1 MSESRLCDGVS
12 ADTIVLSFV
21 VGYGPIP
28 GGKPSSDRNK
38 KGPTPDMSW
47 QKMHEEIQRSLK
59 SILLFTK
66 HEVAVVVFT
75 NALGL
80 QMIQTDFVG
89 LLHPSVKARVLFKP
103 IMIES
108 MCLQNYL
115 AHMGFTWSARW
126 ALVKIFAY
134 DMLPSCFDWVVQM
147 DTDTILSGD
156 IKELWDE
163 RLNFNPI
170 QLMGGVTENQ
180 YNPRNMRKLSSKGIF
195 VPDTNGFNTGVLLLS
210 SQRMKEINFAR
221 DTVLSANAKLY
232 PQWKHPDKVDPS
244 KFYNVDQDV
253 FNTVMLA
260 FPSLRYQLS
269 VKWNIQGCA
278 SFNTTM
284 KTWLLDNRPG
294 IFHFNCIRREI
305 DTWSFVSDLR
315 RVLDATPPGSIGLS
329 STTLL

>member
-1 MSESRLCDGVS
+1 MRRGVCRHDSAVLRGWLRTYPRWKTIIRQEQERANTGYVLAKDARRNTTLTQKHSSFHQARSRC
-12 ADTIVLSFV
+12 
-21 VGYGPIP
+21 
-28 GGKPSSDRNK
+28 R
-38 KGPTPDMSW
+38 
-47 QKMHEEIQRSLK
+47 
-59 SILLFTK
+59 
-66 HEVAVVVFT
+66 
-75 NALGL
+75 
-80 QMIQTDFVG
+80 
-89 LLHPSVKARVLFKP
+89 
-103 IMIES
+103 
-108 MCLQNYL
+108 C
-115 AHMGFTWSARW
+115 
-126 ALVKIFAY
+126 
-134 DMLPSCFDWVVQM
+134 
-147 DTDTILSGD
+147 GD

-284 KTWLLDNRPG
+284 KVNLKFP
-294 IFHFNCIRREI
+294 FN
-305 DTWSFVSDLR
+305 DTWFIVMLK
-315 RVLDATPPGSIGLS
+315 PS
-329 STTLL
+329 SSRCNTCTH